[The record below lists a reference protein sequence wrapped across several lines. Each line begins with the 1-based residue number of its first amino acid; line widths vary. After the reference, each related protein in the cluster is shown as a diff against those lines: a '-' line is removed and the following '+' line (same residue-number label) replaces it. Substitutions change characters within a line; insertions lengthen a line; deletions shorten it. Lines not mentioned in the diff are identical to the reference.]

1 MENLIFSAGATMP
14 IFLTMAVGI
23 LFRRMGLID
32 EAFSAKMNAFVF
44 KVALPVLLFEDLS
57 TAAFAEVW
65 NLKFVLFCFFITAGC
80 ILLLT
85 GVSFLLIKKD
95 YRAEFVQGSY
105 RSSAALLGIAFI
117 QNIYGNSGMAPLMI
131 VATVPLYNVAAVL
144 ILSLMNPKQERLD
157 KEALKKAFQGVC
169 KNPIIWGILLG
180 FCWSLAGLHMPAV
193 LDKTLHNIAV
203 LATPMGLMS
212 MGASFEGRKALS
224 GIRLT
229 IAASMIK
236 LIGLALIGLPIAV
249 WCGFT
254 GEMLIAILVMLGS
267 ATTVSCYI
275 MAKNMDCEGT
285 LTASIIMAT
294 TLFSA
299 FTLTMWLYVLKS
311 LGLV

>member
-1 MENLIFSAGATMP
+1 MENLLFSAGATMP
-14 IFLTMAVGI
+14 IFLTMAAGI
-23 LFRRMGLID
+23 LFRKMGLID
-32 EAFSAKMNAFVF
+32 EAFSAKMNTFVF

-65 NLKFVLFCFFITAGC
+65 NLKFVLFCFFVTAVC
-80 ILLLT
+80 ILILT
-85 GVSFLLIKKD
+85 GVSFLLVKKE

-157 KEALKKAFQGVC
+157 KAALKKAFVGVC

-180 FCWSLAGLHMPAV
+180 FFWSLLGLHMPSV

-229 IAASMIK
+229 MTASAIK
-236 LIGLALIGLPIAV
+236 LVGLAAIGLPVAV
-249 WCGFT
+249 WCGFA

-285 LTASIIMAT
+285 LTASIIMVT

-299 FTLTMWLYVLKS
+299 FTLTMWLYVLKT